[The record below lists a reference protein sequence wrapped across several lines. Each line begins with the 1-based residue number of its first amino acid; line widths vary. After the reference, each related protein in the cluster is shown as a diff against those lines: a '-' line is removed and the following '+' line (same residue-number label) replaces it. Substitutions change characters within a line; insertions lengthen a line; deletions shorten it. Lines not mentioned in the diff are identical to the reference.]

1 MKAVICNS
9 YGTPDVLTI
18 GEVTK
23 PTPAE
28 SEVLIRIEAT
38 AVNSAD
44 WRLRKGDP
52 FAARLFFGL
61 TKPRYKIPGGVF
73 AGQVV
78 EVGKKVTRFKVGDK
92 VFGSAA
98 LKYGFATYAQ
108 YKTLPENGVLAVMP
122 DNTDYT
128 GAAVIPFGGTTAL
141 HYIKQA
147 NLTRGSKVLVIGAS
161 GAVGSA
167 AVQIACYYGATVTG
181 ICSGANT
188 ALVKQLGA
196 TQVIDYTTTPFA
208 RITDSYD
215 VIIDTMGQ
223 TPVSLCLQKL
233 NEGGK
238 LLLIAAGATQML
250 QGLWANMFG
259 SKKVVI
265 GVTKETADDMEFLQ
279 QLTNKGYLRP
289 VIDRTYPLE
298 QIAEAHAYVEKGHKK
313 GNVAITISH
322 P

>member
-1 MKAVICNS
+1 MKAVICNN

-18 GEVTK
+18 AEVEK

-28 SEVLIRIEAT
+28 NEVLIRIEAT

-78 EVGKKVTRFKVGDK
+78 EVGKNVTRFKTGDK

-122 DNTDYT
+122 NNTDYT

-141 HYIKQA
+141 HFIKQA
-147 NLTRGSKVLVIGAS
+147 GINKGDKVLVIGAS

-167 AVQIACYYGATVTG
+167 AVQIARYYGATVTG
-181 ICSGANT
+181 ICSGTNA

-196 TQVIDYTTTPFA
+196 QQVIDYTQTSFTQIA
-208 RITDSYD
+208 DSYD
-215 VIIDTMGQ
+215 VIIDTIGKVPAGQ
-223 TPVSLCLQKL
+223 LLQKL
-233 NEGGK
+233 NNGGR
-238 LLLIAAGATQML
+238 LVWIAAGFGQML
-250 QGLWANMFG
+250 YGALVNMFG
-259 SKKVVI
+259 NKKVI
-265 GVTKETADDMEFLQ
+265 CGVTKETAADMELLQ
-279 QLTNKGYLRP
+279 QLVNNGHLRP

-298 QIAEAHAYVEKGHKK
+298 QIADAHTYVEKGHKK

>member
-1 MKAVICNS
+1 MKAVICNN

-18 GEVTK
+18 GEVAK
-23 PTPAE
+23 PTPTE
-28 SEVLIRIEAT
+28 NEVLIRIEAT

-78 EVGKKVTRFKVGDK
+78 EVGNKVTRFKVGDK

-122 DNTDYT
+122 NNTDYT

-188 ALVKQLGA
+188 TLVKQLGA

-208 RITDSYD
+208 QITDSYD
-215 VIIDTMGQ
+215 VIIDTIGK
-223 TPVSLCLQKL
+223 TPVSLCMQKL

-238 LLLIAAGATQML
+238 LLLIAASATHML

-265 GVTKETADDMEFLQ
+265 GVTKETAGDMEFLQ
-279 QLTNKGYLRP
+279 QLTTQGYLRP
-289 VIDRTYPLE
+289 VIDRTYPLQ